1 MRELLAVFC
10 ILPYLAVEAVD
21 PSSKRTEALNP
32 IIRRQRHH
40 RYPWLR
46 VEVDAFGEDRP
57 SFIDDRLDEGTLENE
72 NVVPTAGE
80 IGTDSTDVSPLDES
94 KPVSCKKEE
103 SENGTGEMKT
113 VCTQDGEVVKPWK
126 CEEGKSICCNP
137 RMKESYYLRCVAR
150 ECWKVKGDPLCEE
163 NNFCT
168 LKCKHNCCCF
178 VAGTSWTIRT
188 FYRNVEQKTLVIMM
202 ALLGTLNLE
211 GDQNLTDNSTARED
225 PGAQEKWMKATCSEA
240 VYLVL
245 IMPFAGLSLALIYE
259 QMKKAV
265 KKLMGDGGVRLDV
278 MTKEQREE
286 WAEDEKNQQK
296 MKLDEYLTEKE
307 QDGLGGILQ
316 LVVTEVAGMSN
327 AKWVTTQAMSLSLY
341 HFIVTEPVETN
352 VCALGKTGRLMYLM
366 RKPLNPSAES
376 ARLLSSAGTMIIL
389 ITAAALV
396 YFRCIERLLFLAT
409 NFPTPG
415 VEARLMVVKP
425 IAVLIDGKVHIYT
438 ALVAVVLWLLNFIF
452 FKSTI
457 KSWGHS
463 DAKNYYESDNA
474 SCAQYFRSGTR
485 SSPFAKPR
493 RVGGMRIFFGPYPMS
508 NIFWELG
515 ANWHFLRCLE
525 PLARLPLEYDNG
537 GYPSGGG
544 SPSGPDETAGFLQ
557 LILGLMNSF
566 LGTLGLFFFGVNIYN
581 LLINIQNCPTRTVLA
596 PCIAQGACAHVARS
610 PWFAH
615 YIVSNKLM
623 LPEDLAKEAI
633 KADIPI
639 KEIAKWLGVETVGA
653 AKQIIME
660 VAETACDDMYA
671 ELISGPNDTVHGMAS
686 DYLGKQHA
694 AYYLEQIGN
703 RNLNITWQ
711 AKMYSCHGCVRCMTM
726 FYFTDIQNVVELI
739 EIFLLILASYMSAL
753 LASMMGNALENC
765 PMIDV
770 QFEAD
775 PTQKVTVNLHETEKS
790 CLNMIA
796 RTFFFRY
803 HYCGVPKHMAY
814 QEEGIRK
821 QELKGLRDTKKLSD
835 PFQIVDKAQ
844 TWDEYNLFDATA
856 VRRFNV
862 HRELLGLLEG
872 EEVLSAWTVPP
883 GLTRKQKF
891 IIAFGVLFFIVGPVL
906 TALRKGKPSCAAEA
920 VLGAVVCYKYVEFF
934 VLKRRPQA
942 GIVLTTRRVFQVTKT
957 PRFLGLM
964 GYSEPLIKMDVLVH
978 NCQIFYAQL
987 QMEAAV
993 PFSRKILAK
1002 LFGFPLSRA
1011 GQVIAQSQTGIF
1023 KMWRTLGDTYNLLNY
1038 VSQACYLTPLASL
1051 NPKMGKVLMYN
1062 EKMAGEQDPPDPGG
1076 SKICCPNTPPPPMM
1090 GNPNA
1095 SILDRYCKRIKGE
1108 VNVYGR
1114 KLVTRPSRC
1123 KDLFCGK
1130 GFTIACECCCC
1141 CQLDE
1146 LLTEFM
1152 VTSHRILV
1160 EQRAAQRYCR
1170 LTAFLRKTPSIRVT
1184 FLAHNQAAAYVGLMP
1199 VKTLNRK
1206 KIQQDFTIK
1215 LLQKGAREYQ
1225 QGLMLHQKPYVI
1237 AMKKDL
1243 PIKHKVWVPHI
1254 NMIFDQLTQK
1264 GTLHDES
1271 SGVEDDSD
1279 EEEYL
1284 AMLK

>member
-1 MRELLAVFC
+1 MDDE
-10 ILPYLAVEAVD
+10 VEEGEEPPPVD
-21 PSSKRTEALNP
+21 PAAPAPEG
-32 IIRRQRHH
+32 I
-40 RYPWLR
+40 
-46 VEVDAFGEDRP
+46 GE
-57 SFIDDRLDEGTLENE
+57 EGM
-72 NVVPTAGE
+72 
-80 IGTDSTDVSPLDES
+80 DVGPLDES
-94 KPVSCKKEE
+94 KPVTCKKEE
-103 SENGTGEMKT
+103 TEEGGELKT
-113 VCTQDGEVVKPWK
+113 VCTQDGAVVKPWK
-126 CEEGKSICCNP
+126 CEEGQSICCNP

-150 ECWKVKGDPLCEE
+150 ECWKVKSDPLCEE
-163 NNFCT
+163 NKFCT
-168 LKCKHNCCCF
+168 LKCKNNCCCF
-178 VAGTSWTIRT
+178 VAGMSWTVRT
-188 FYRNVEQKTLVIMM
+188 LYRNVEQKALVIMM

-211 GDQNLTDNSTARED
+211 GDQNLTDNSTAREE
-225 PGAQEKWMKATCSEA
+225 PGAQEKWMKATCTEA
-240 VYLVL
+240 VHLVL

-259 QMKKAV
+259 QMKKAG
-265 KKLMGDGGVRLDV
+265 KALFSNKDLRTDEMS
-278 MTKEQREE
+278 KEMREE
-286 WAEDEKNQQK
+286 WMQDAQNRQK
-296 MKLDEYLTEKE
+296 MKLDEYLTDKE

-316 LVVTEVAGMSN
+316 LVVTEVAGMSS
-327 AKWVTTQAMSLSLY
+327 AKWVTTQCMSLSLY
-341 HFIVTEPVETN
+341 HFIVTEPVESN
-352 VCALGKTGRLMYLM
+352 VCVLGKTGRLMYLM

-376 ARLLSSAGTMIIL
+376 ARLLSSVGMMIIL
-389 ITAAALV
+389 MTAAALV
-396 YFRCIERLLFLAT
+396 YFRSIERMLYLAM
-409 NFPTPG
+409 NFPSPG

-425 IAVLIDGKVHIYT
+425 IAVLIDGKVHLYT
-438 ALVAVVLWLLNFIF
+438 GLVAAVLWLFNLIIF
-452 FKSTI
+452 KATI

-474 SCAQYFRSGTR
+474 CCAQYFRSGTK

-508 NIFWELG
+508 NLFWELG
-515 ANWHFLRCLE
+515 ANWNFLRCLE

-544 SPSGPDETAGFLQ
+544 SPSGPDDTAGFLQ
-557 LILGLMNSF
+557 LVLGLMNSF

-581 LLINIQNCPTRTVLA
+581 LLINIQNCPTSTALA
-596 PCIAQGACAHVARS
+596 PCIVQGTCAHVARA

-639 KEIAKWLGVETVGA
+639 KEVAKWLGVETVGA

-660 VAETACDDMYA
+660 VAETSCNDMYA
-671 ELISGPNDTVHGMAS
+671 ELITGPNDTVHGMAS
-686 DYLGKQHA
+686 DWLGKRHA
-694 AYYLEQIGN
+694 EYYLEQVEN

-711 AKMYSCHGCVRCMTM
+711 AKMYSCHGCVRCMTLH
-726 FYFTDIQNVVELI
+726 YFTDVQNVVELI
-739 EIFLLILASYMSAL
+739 EIFLLIIASYMSAL
-753 LASMMGNALENC
+753 LAQMMGNQLENC

-770 QFEAD
+770 TFEAD
-775 PTQKVTVNLHETEKS
+775 PTQKQTVDLHETEKS
-790 CLNMIA
+790 CLGMIA

-803 HYCGVPKHMAY
+803 HYCGVPKHMEY
-814 QEEGIRK
+814 LEEGLRK
-821 QELKGLRDTKKLSD
+821 EEVKGIRDTKKLTD
-835 PFQIVDKAQ
+835 PFQIVDKAK
-844 TWDEYNLFDATA
+844 TWDDYNLFDAHA

-862 HRELLGLLEG
+862 HRDLLGLLEG

-883 GLTRKQKF
+883 RLTRSQKLT
-891 IIAFGVLFFIVGPVL
+891 IAFGVLFFIVGPII
-906 TALRKGKPSCAAEA
+906 TALRKGKPSCGAEA
-920 VLGAVVCYKYVEFF
+920 LLGMVMCYKYVDFF
-934 VLKRRPQA
+934 VRKRRPQA
-942 GIVLTTRRVFQVTKT
+942 GLILTTRRVFQVTKT
-957 PRFLGLM
+957 PRFLTLM

-978 NCQIFYAQL
+978 NCSIFYAQL
-987 QMEAAV
+987 QMETAV
-993 PFSRKILAK
+993 PFTRKVLAK
-1002 LFGFPLSRA
+1002 LFGFPLSRC
-1011 GQVIAQSQTGIF
+1011 GQVIAQSPTGIF
-1023 KMWRTLGDTYNLLNY
+1023 KMWRELGDTYNLLNY

-1062 EKMAGEQDPPDPGG
+1062 EKIAGEQDPPDPGG

-1090 GNPNA
+1090 GNPKA
-1095 SILDRYCKRIKGE
+1095 SILDRYVKRIKGE
-1108 VNVYGR
+1108 VNIYGR

-1152 VTSHRILV
+1152 VSSHRILV

-1170 LTAFLRKTPSIRVT
+1170 ATAFLRQVPSIRVT
-1184 FLAHNQAAAYVGLMP
+1184 FLAHNQAAAYVNLMP

-1206 KIQQDFTIK
+1206 KTQQDFTVK

-1243 PIKHKVWVPHI
+1243 PIKVKVWVPHI
-1254 NMIFDQLTQK
+1254 NMIFDQLTQRAPV
-1264 GTLHDES
+1264 HEES

-1284 AMLK
+1284 ATMK